1 MAMSLSVAVERD
13 LSKGQLVFLL
23 VHRETAPQRATGLLS
38 QDRQP
43 PWQISALAQPHQ
55 EPKSLLTIPTGQVAS
70 LDLILMPHV
79 SGISVPMGSQVCL
92 LQPSLNPP
100 DDQVSALVSVLD
112 PVPCLSSVS
121 HPPRGRGQTF
131 LLSSQSW
138 LWSCPQGCQHHREV
152 RPQVSPPLMLLL
164 PCPHTSL
171 GS

>member
-1 MAMSLSVAVERD
+1 MGMSLSVAVERD

-55 EPKSLLTIPTGQVAS
+55 EPKSLLTIPTGQLAS

-79 SGISVPMGSQVCL
+79 PGISVPMGSQVCL

-100 DDQVSALVSVLD
+100 RRPGVCIGFCAGPCALPKLSEPSPKRERADLPSVLSKLA
-112 PVPCLSSVS
+112 VVLS
-121 HPPRGRGQTF
+121 PG
-131 LLSSQSW
+131 
-138 LWSCPQGCQHHREV
+138 
-152 RPQVSPPLMLLL
+152 L
-164 PCPHTSL
+164 PAP
-171 GS
+171 